1 MSKKKVKIRASLKD
15 GATTVKA
22 LMTHPME
29 TGARKDKESGELV
42 PAHYIQEVE
51 VTHNGNSAL
60 KAYWGT
66 GISKNPYLSFK
77 IKGGAEGDA
86 IVLTWKD
93 NLGETGTGETKVKQK

>member
-1 MSKKKVKIRASLKD
+1 MSKKVKLRASLKD
-15 GATTVKA
+15 GVTTVKA

-29 TGARKDKESGELV
+29 TGARKDKETGELV

-51 VTHNGNSAL
+51 VTLNGEQVIN
-60 KAYWGT
+60 AYWGT

-77 IKGGAEGDA
+77 IKGGAEGDTVA
-86 IVLTWKD
+86 LTWKD